1 MHQYVSTVEEE
12 PDHLSRRAAGPL
24 TAGSIHLTLEDMF
37 SGWKSIAVFLDDSPK
52 GEKIGKCAAALAH
65 RCRAHLIGIHGMSC
79 NPAEH
84 PSDSFARGKEAID
97 RVFARLREAEEQK
110 ALAVDRLFTALAQK
124 RGVNAHETLPF
135 LAPRRRRRRRGCPQ
149 TRFGRPSGECGR
161 PLTGRRGGI
170 SRSEH
175 VALNNHWA
183 PPTSCS
189 PSLIA
194 TTAVSLSPAHIRGHI
209 RGAVDG
215 NANIRAR
222 PIPMPAHR
230 HCAG

>member
-110 ALAVDRLFTALAQK
+110 ALAVDASLQRLLRSGVSAPTK
-124 RGVNAHETLPF
+124 RCHFWRLVEDDADAV
-135 LAPRRRRRRRGCPQ
+135 APRHASAAR
-149 TRFGRPSGECGR
+149 
-161 PLTGRRGGI
+161 
-170 SRSEH
+170 
-175 VALNNHWA
+175 A
-183 PPTSCS
+183 
-189 PSLIA
+189 
-194 TTAVSLSPAHIRGHI
+194 
-209 RGAVDG
+209 G
-215 NANIRAR
+215 NAAV
-222 PIPMPAHR
+222 H
-230 HCAG
+230 